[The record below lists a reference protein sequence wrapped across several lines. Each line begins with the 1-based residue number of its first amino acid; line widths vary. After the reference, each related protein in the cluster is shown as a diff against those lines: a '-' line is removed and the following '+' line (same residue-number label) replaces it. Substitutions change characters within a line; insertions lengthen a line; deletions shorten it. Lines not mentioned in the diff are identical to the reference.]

1 MTGRNTGRQEGVMQG
16 SLVREAESEYLRGN
30 YQAAVE
36 LYEQL
41 GTLLGNQ
48 YFEANIRLCERR
60 LSQDQGAPALQQLR
74 LAAVM
79 DDFTHHAFEPEC
91 RLLPLSA
98 ATWHQDIVEFQPD
111 IVFIESAWRGL
122 DDSWEK
128 KVSQASGELRALVKW
143 ARDHNVPTLLWCK
156 EDPVHFSRF
165 LPVAR
170 MVDHVFTT
178 DMDCIAKYKRA
189 VGHERVYFLPFAA
202 QISMHNPM
210 ATVQRREGFSFAGSW
225 YPHYLERQADFRTL
239 VSVARKL
246 KWVEIYDRNGN
257 RPPPHDFAFPEEFH
271 GEIRGTLPYTEMDKG
286 CKGYRYGITVNT
298 VKQSQTMFAR
308 RALEL
313 MASNTVVVSNFSKG
327 LRQLFGDLV
336 VASDDAG
343 ELEGRLA
350 PLVGNDAAYRKLRLQ
365 ALRKVLTEHTYTQR
379 LAYIVGKVF
388 NRSTVPPA
396 PRVALLAEASTQE
409 EAALLVAA
417 MERQARP
424 RVVLLLVGPRGICSH
439 SRVVVV
445 ESRQAAW
452 HRAQRFDYVAPI
464 CSGDYYG
471 KHYLND
477 LVLATSFAGGAGVTK
492 ASFHALAAGGHVVE
506 RDGGQ
511 EYVPVRRAALRRS
524 LLPQGLLQA
533 GSQAGPQAA
542 SHAASQAGPAGG
554 LQAWAENPALRLE
567 DACIEADSLI
577 AVDAFSYCADGAG
590 SETVAAIVDADDVQ
604 RTGASLPQDMQP
616 RAQRVRALKVD
627 ERVALEAEDWLP
639 LVPPKSIHKSMKL
652 SLGDDSLVHIDS
664 KLAPEEY
671 KYVYLS
677 REFPPQE
684 VTMRQDFG
692 FIVHGDAQ
700 LDIRLVFVFL
710 DGNGQKISHYMHTL
724 GMRDGIALPPGTAAI
739 RLGMR
744 VQGGGQA
751 KIGRIVLLEAC
762 PPEFDLLPCGR
773 QLVVSRQY
781 PSYDDLYR
789 FGFVH
794 SRVKAYNRSGW
805 PTEVMRITMAGG
817 GKFREFENVDVV
829 DAQVGQ
835 LKHALASGTH
845 DSVAVHICDRP
856 IWNAVR
862 EQLDHVRVVIWAHG
876 SEIQPWWR
884 RATNHSTDDTR
895 NASRR
900 TSDARMVMWREILTL
915 RHPNLTVAF
924 ISDNQAMEALSDLRL
939 SMDSVGNIAVIH
951 NFVDGDLFEYLPK
964 APEQRFD
971 LLSIRPYASTVY
983 ANDLTVRAI
992 QALAQEPFFSQLRI
1006 RLVGD
1011 GPLFDDTV
1019 EPLRQY
1025 PNVTLHKGFLLQR
1038 EIAALHREYGIFLVP
1053 SRADSQGVSRDEA
1066 MASGLVPVT
1075 TRVAA
1080 IPQFVDEHCGIMA
1093 EPEDA
1098 LGLAAGVR
1106 RLVENPATFLSMSRA
1121 AAERVRAQ
1129 SSYRQTVSQ
1138 ELALLSGRGGDT
1150 VNAVADQRL
1159 LAQDLSLTDVA
1170 LYGDVNLNIMDGSAI
1185 WAASLAEVLS
1195 GLGNLRVSVV
1205 LKARVHRTQV
1215 ISRLLDLTPAVR
1227 LIEPELPDARTGL
1240 SQADAV
1246 AWLARLDGERPFRA
1260 FIMRGLEVCLQ
1271 AARSPCLT
1279 GRLWAYLTDI
1289 PQQAELLD
1297 AESRSKIETI
1307 IGASEY
1313 ILCQTPEMMAYF
1325 ARLFPQAASRTRL
1338 LPPMVPAANEAENAR
1353 QRQEIEAAT
1362 PFRYCYAGKFAPR
1375 WGIRELFEA
1384 HESLRGAVADAELHV
1399 FGDKIHNPADD
1410 PDFRPL
1416 VQRRLEA
1423 GAGLQW
1429 HGALDRDA
1437 LMRRL
1442 QGMHASWAFRDPRF
1456 EHETLELSTKV
1467 LEYASLG
1474 VPMILARSA
1483 VFEGVLGKD
1492 YPLFAATCAQ
1502 AGELLHAVATSRTL
1516 RADAGGRLRD
1526 VAQRYTFDAVRRQL
1540 DEQKLFSE

>member
-1 MTGRNTGRQEGVMQG
+1 MQK
-16 SLVREAESEYLRGN
+16 SLVREAEHEYLRGN
-30 YQAAVE
+30 YQTASE

-41 GTLLGNQ
+41 GALLGHQ

-60 LSQDQGAPALQQLR
+60 LVQDQTATDLKQLR
-74 LAAVM
+74 VAAVM
-79 DDFTHHAFEPEC
+79 DDFTHHAFGPEC

-98 ATWHQDIVEFQPD
+98 ETWLRDVANFQPD
-111 IVFIESAWRGL
+111 MVFIESAWRGL
-122 DDSWEK
+122 DNSWEK
-128 KVSQASGELRALVKW
+128 KVSHVSDELRALVKW
-143 ARDHNVPTLLWCK
+143 ARDHGVPTLLWCK

-202 QISMHNPM
+202 QIALHNPL
-210 ATVQRREGFSFAGSW
+210 ATVERSEGFSFAGSW
-225 YPHYLERQADFRTL
+225 YPHYLERQENFRTL
-239 VSVARKL
+239 VGVARKL
-246 KWVEIYDRNGN
+246 KWVEIYDRNGD
-257 RPPPHDFAFPEEFH
+257 RPLPHDFAFPQEFH

-286 CKGYRYGITVNT
+286 YKGYRFGITVNT

-313 MASNTVVVSNFSKG
+313 MACNTVVVSNFSKG

-336 VASDDAG
+336 IASDDAG
-343 ELEGRLA
+343 ELEKRLA
-350 PLVGNDAAYRKLRLQ
+350 PLVGDDVAYRKLRLQ
-365 ALRKVLTEHTYTQR
+365 ALRKVLSEHTYTQR
-379 LAYIVGKVF
+379 LAYIAGKVF
-388 NRSTVPPA
+388 DRSTVPAA
-396 PRVALLAEASTQE
+396 PRVALLGEASTKE
-409 EAALLVAA
+409 EAAVLIAA
-417 MERQARP
+417 MERQVRP
-424 RVVLLLVGPRGICSH
+424 RVILLLVAPQGLCSH

-445 ESRQAAW
+445 DSRHTALE
-452 HRAQRFDYVAPI
+452 RARHYDYVAPL
-464 CSGDYYG
+464 SSADYYG
-471 KHYLND
+471 KQYLND
-477 LVLATSFAGGAGVTK
+477 LMLATAFATRPAAGGAGLTK
-492 ASFHALAAGGHVVE
+492 ASYHAIDADGAVTE
-506 RDGGQ
+506 QDGGQ
-511 EYVPVRRAALRRS
+511 EYVPVSRAALRRS
-524 LLPQGLLQA
+524 LLPPALLQ
-533 GSQAGPQAA
+533 P
-542 SHAASQAGPAGG
+542 
-554 LQAWAENPALRLE
+554 WAEDGGPRLE
-567 DACIEADSLI
+567 DGHVEGGNLI
-577 AVDAFSYCADGAG
+577 AIDAFSYCAGGAG
-590 SETVAAIVDADDVQ
+590 HEAVAAAVVDAEDVQ

-616 RAQRVRALKVD
+616 RAQRVRPLQVD
-627 ERVALEAEDWLP
+627 ERVALEPEDWLP
-639 LVPPKSIHKSMKL
+639 LVPPRSIHKSMKL
-652 SLGDDSLVHIDS
+652 SLNENGLVELDS
-664 KLAPEEY
+664 KLGDEEY

-677 REFPPQE
+677 KEFAPAD
-684 VTMRQDFG
+684 VTSRPDFG
-692 FIVHGDAQ
+692 FIVPGDAQ
-700 LDIRLVFVFL
+700 LDVRLVFVFL
-710 DGNGQKISHYMHTL
+710 DGAGQKISHYMHLL
-724 GMRDGIALPPGTAAI
+724 GMRDGIPLPAGTASI

-744 VQGGGQA
+744 VQGSGQA
-751 KIGRIVLLEAC
+751 QIGRIVLLESC
-762 PPEFDLLPCGR
+762 PPEFDLLPSGR

-817 GKFREFENVDVV
+817 GQFREFENVDVV
-829 DAQVGQ
+829 DAQVSQ
-835 LKHALASGTH
+835 LKHALVSGTH

-856 IWNAVR
+856 IWNALR
-862 EQLDHVRVVIWAHG
+862 EQLDRVRVVIWAHG

-884 RATNHSTDDTR
+884 RASNHTTDDTR

-900 TSDARMVMWREILTL
+900 TSDARMLMWREILTL

-924 ISDNQAMEALSDLRL
+924 ISDNQALEALSDLRL
-939 SMDSVGNIAVIH
+939 NMDNVGNLAVIH
-951 NFVDGDLFEYLPK
+951 NFVDGDLFEYVPK
-964 APEQRFD
+964 LPEQRFD

-983 ANDLTVRAI
+983 ANDLTVKAI
-992 QALAQEPFFSQLRI
+992 QALAHEPFFPNLRI

-1025 PNVTLHKGFLLQR
+1025 PNVTLHRGFLQQR
-1038 EIAALHREYGIFLVP
+1038 EIAALHRDYGVFLVP

-1080 IPQFVDEHCGIMA
+1080 IPQFVDERCGIMA

-1098 LGLAAGVR
+1098 IGLAAGVR
-1106 RLVENPATFLSMSRA
+1106 RLVLEPETFLAMSQA
-1121 AAERVRAQ
+1121 AGERVRAQ

-1150 VNAVADQRL
+1150 VNAAAEERL
-1159 LAQDLSLTDVA
+1159 LAQDERVTDVA

-1195 GLGNLRVSVV
+1195 GLGDLRISVV

-1227 LIEPELPDARTGL
+1227 LVEPELADARTGL
-1240 SQADAV
+1240 SQPDAV
-1246 AWLARLDGERPFRA
+1246 AWLEKLDRERPFRA
-1260 FIMRGLEVCLQ
+1260 FIMRGLEVCSQ
-1271 AARSPCLT
+1271 AARSPRLA

-1297 AESRSKIETI
+1297 AKSRAKIETI
-1307 IGASEY
+1307 IAASEY

-1325 ARLFPQAASRTRL
+1325 ARLFPQAEVRTRL
-1338 LPPMVPAANEAENAR
+1338 LPPMVPAVLDGGVDRTALDGE
-1353 QRQEIEAAT
+1353 T

-1384 HESLRGAVADAELHV
+1384 HGALRGAVPDAELHV
-1399 FGDKIHNPADD
+1399 FGDKIHNPPDD
-1410 PDFRPL
+1410 PGFRPL
-1416 VQRRLEA
+1416 VQGQLEN
-1423 GAGLQW
+1423 GDGLQW

-1442 QGMHASWAFRDPRF
+1442 QGMHASWAFRDPVF

-1492 YPLFAATCAQ
+1492 YPLFAGTREQ
-1502 AGELLHAVATSRTL
+1502 AGELLRQLATSPAL
-1516 RADAGGRLRD
+1516 RVDAGGRLRD
-1526 VAQRYTFDAVRRQL
+1526 VAQRYTFDSVRQQL
-1540 DEQKLFSE
+1540 DAQKLFSRA

>member
-1 MTGRNTGRQEGVMQG
+1 MQA

-60 LSQDQGAPALQQLR
+60 LSQDQGAPALGQLR
-74 LAAVM
+74 VAAVM
-79 DDFTHHAFEPEC
+79 DDFTHHAFESEC
-91 RLLPLSA
+91 RLLPLAA
-98 ATWHQDIVEFQPD
+98 ATWHQDIVQFQPD

-128 KVSQASGELRALVKW
+128 KVSQASAELRALVKW
-143 ARDHNVPTLLWCK
+143 ARDHGVPTLLWCK

-189 VGHERVYFLPFAA
+189 VGHDRVYFLPFAA

-210 ATVQRREGFSFAGSW
+210 ATVARREGFSFAGSW

-239 VSVARKL
+239 VGVARKL

-271 GEIRGTLPYTEMDKG
+271 REIRGTLPYTEMDKG
-286 CKGYRYGITVNT
+286 YKGYRYGITVNT

-313 MASNTVVVSNFSKG
+313 MACNTVVVSNFSKG

-336 VASDDAG
+336 IASDDAG

-350 PLVGNDAAYRKLRLQ
+350 PLVSDDAAYRKLRLQ
-365 ALRKVLTEHTYTQR
+365 ALRKVLSEHTYTQR
-379 LAYIVGKVF
+379 LAYIAGKVF
-388 NRSTVPPA
+388 GRSTVPPV
-396 PRVALLAEASTQE
+396 PRVALLAEAATPE
-409 EAALLVAA
+409 EAAVLVAA

-424 RVVLLLVGPRGICSH
+424 RLVLLLVGPPGICSH
-439 SRVVVV
+439 SRVVVADG
-445 ESRQAAW
+445 RQAAW

-464 CSGDYYG
+464 CSADYYG

-477 LVLATSFAGGAGVTK
+477 LILATAFAAGAGVTK
-492 ASFHALAAGGHVVE
+492 ASFHAVAANGEVIE

-511 EYVPVRRAALRRS
+511 EYVAVCRAALRRS
-524 LLPQGLLQA
+524 LLPPGLLQ
-533 GSQAGPQAA
+533 
-542 SHAASQAGPAGG
+542 GG

-567 DACIEADSLI
+567 DVYVESDSLVSI
-577 AVDAFSYCADGAG
+577 DAFSYCADGAASG
-590 SETVAAIVDADDVQ
+590 TAPAIVDAEDVQ

-652 SLGDDSLVHIDS
+652 SLGDDGLVHMDS

-684 VTMRQDFG
+684 VTARPDFG
-692 FIVHGDAQ
+692 FIVQGDAQ

-710 DGNGQKISHYMHTL
+710 DGGGQKISHYMHTL
-724 GMRDGIALPPGTAAI
+724 GMRDGITLPPGTAAI

-744 VQGGGQA
+744 VQGGGSA

-805 PTEVMRITMAGG
+805 PTEVMRITSAGG

-884 RATNHSTDDTR
+884 RATNHTTDDTR

-900 TSDARMVMWREILTL
+900 TSDARMLMWREILTL

-964 APEQRFD
+964 PPERRFD

-992 QALAQEPFFSQLRI
+992 QALAREPFFPRLRI

-1019 EPLRQY
+1019 APLRQY

-1066 MASGLVPVT
+1066 MASGLVPIT

-1080 IPQFVDEHCGIMA
+1080 IPQFVDEQCGIMA

-1106 RLVENPATFLSMSRA
+1106 RLVEDPAAFLSMSRA

-1150 VNAVADQRL
+1150 VNAAADQRL
-1159 LAQDLSLTDVA
+1159 LAQDMRLTDVA

-1185 WAASLAEVLS
+1185 WAASLAEVLG
-1195 GLGNLRVSVV
+1195 GLGKLRVSVV

-1215 ISRLLDLTPAVR
+1215 IQRLLDLTPAVR
-1227 LIEPELPDARTGL
+1227 LIEPELTDARAGL

-1246 AWLARLDGERPFRA
+1246 AWLERLDGERPFRA

-1271 AARSPCLT
+1271 AARSPCLA

-1289 PQQAELLD
+1289 PQQAALLD

-1325 ARLFPQAASRTRL
+1325 ARLFPQAATRTRL
-1338 LPPMVPAANEAENAR
+1338 LPPMVPAANQAENAR
-1353 QRQEIEAAT
+1353 QRAEIDAAT

-1384 HESLRGAVADAELHV
+1384 HEALRGAVADAELHV

-1416 VQRRLEA
+1416 VQARLEA

-1442 QGMHASWAFRDPRF
+1442 QAMHASWAFRDPAF

-1474 VPMILARSA
+1474 VPMILARSE

-1492 YPLFAATCAQ
+1492 YPLFAATRAQ
-1502 AGELLHAVATSRTL
+1502 AGELLRALATSRVL
-1516 RADAGGRLRD
+1516 RADAGERLRD
-1526 VAQRYTFDAVRRQL
+1526 VAQRYTFAAVRRQL
-1540 DEQKLFSE
+1540 DEQKLFQE

>member
-1 MTGRNTGRQEGVMQG
+1 MQA
-16 SLVREAESEYLRGN
+16 SLVREAEGEYLRGN

-41 GTLLGNQ
+41 GALLGNQ

-60 LSQDQGAPALQQLR
+60 LTQDSGAPPLHQLR
-74 LAAVM
+74 VAAVM
-79 DDFTHHAFEPEC
+79 DDFTHHAYAAEC
-91 RLLPLSA
+91 RLLPLAA
-98 ATWHQDIVEFQPD
+98 ATWQKDITEFQPD

-128 KVSQASGELRALVKW
+128 KISQVSEELRALVKW

-165 LPVAR
+165 LLVAR
-170 MVDHVFTT
+170 IVDHVFTT

-189 VGHERVYFLPFAA
+189 VGHDRVYFLPFAA
-202 QISMHNPM
+202 QISMHNPL
-210 ATVQRREGFSFAGSW
+210 ATVERREGFSFAGSW

-239 VSVARKL
+239 VGVARKL

-257 RPPPHDFAFPEEFH
+257 RPLPHDFVFPEEFH
-271 GEIRGTLPYTEMDKG
+271 SEIRGTLPYTEMDKG
-286 CKGYRYGITVNT
+286 YKGYRYGITVNT

-313 MASNTVVVSNFSKG
+313 MACNTVVVSNFSKG

-336 VASDDAG
+336 IASDDAG

-350 PLVGNDAAYRKLRLQ
+350 PLVDDGAAYRKLRLQ
-365 ALRKVLTEHTYTQR
+365 ALRKVLSEHTYTHR
-379 LAYIVGKVF
+379 LAYIAGKVF
-388 NRSTVPPA
+388 DRSTAPPA

-409 EAALLVAA
+409 EVAVLVAA
-417 MERQARP
+417 LERQARP
-424 RVVLLLVGPRGICSH
+424 RVVLLLVAPRGLCSH
-439 SRVVVV
+439 SRVVVLD
-445 ESRQAAW
+445 SRQAAW
-452 HRAQRFDYVAPI
+452 HRAQRFDFVAPI
-464 CSGDYYG
+464 SSADYHG

-477 LVLATSFAGGAGVTK
+477 LILATAFAPDAGVTK
-492 ASFHALAAGGHVVE
+492 ASFHALAAGGEVIE
-506 RDGGQ
+506 QDAGQ
-511 EYVPVRRAALRRS
+511 EYVVVRRAALRRS
-524 LLPQGLLQA
+524 LLPPALL
-533 GSQAGPQAA
+533 
-542 SHAASQAGPAGG
+542 HTG
-554 LQAWAENPALRLE
+554 LQAWVEDDSLRLE
-567 DACIEADSLI
+567 DVQVEAASLVSI
-577 AVDAFSYCADGAG
+577 DAFSYCADGAA
-590 SETVAAIVDADDVQ
+590 SEAVPGIVDAEDVQ
-604 RTGASLPQDMQP
+604 RIGASLPLDMQP
-616 RAQRVRALKVD
+616 RAQKVRALKVD
-627 ERVALEAEDWLP
+627 ERVALEAEDWLA

-652 SLGDDSLVHIDS
+652 SLGDDGLVYLDS
-664 KLAPEEY
+664 QLGPEEY

-677 REFPPQE
+677 REFSPQE
-684 VTMRQDFG
+684 VTARQDFG
-692 FIVHGDAQ
+692 FIVQGDAQ
-700 LDIRLVFVFL
+700 LDVRLVFVFL
-710 DGNGQKISHYMHTL
+710 DGAGLKISHYMHTL
-724 GMRDGIALPPGTAAI
+724 GMRDGIALPPGTASI

-805 PTEVMRITMAGG
+805 PTEVMRITTAGG
-817 GKFREFENVDVV
+817 GRFREFENVDVV

-884 RATNHSTDDTR
+884 RATNHTTDDTR

-900 TSDARMVMWREILTL
+900 TSDARMLMWREILTL

-939 SMDSVGNIAVIH
+939 PVDSVGNIAVVH
-951 NFVDGDLFEYLPK
+951 NFIDGDLFEYLPK
-964 APEQRFD
+964 SPEQRFD

-992 QALAQEPFFSQLRI
+992 QALAQEPFFPQLRI

-1038 EIAALHREYGIFLVP
+1038 EIAALHREYGVFLVP

-1080 IPQFVDEHCGIMA
+1080 IPQFVDERCGIMA

-1106 RLVENPATFLSMSRA
+1106 RLIENPDVFLSMSRA
-1121 AAERVRAQ
+1121 AGERVRAQ

-1150 VNAVADQRL
+1150 VNAAADQRL
-1159 LAQDLSLTDVA
+1159 LAQDNSLTDVA

-1227 LIEPELPDARTGL
+1227 LIEPELADARSGL

-1246 AWLARLDGERPFRA
+1246 AWLERLDEERPFRA

-1271 AARSPCLT
+1271 AARSPRLA

-1297 AESRSKIETI
+1297 DESRSKIEAI
-1307 IGASEY
+1307 IDASEY
-1313 ILCQTPEMMAYF
+1313 ILCQTPEMKAYF
-1325 ARLFPQAASRTRL
+1325 SRLFPQAADRTRL
-1338 LPPMVPAANEAENAR
+1338 LPPMVPTAVTTDGALERSALDLD
-1353 QRQEIEAAT
+1353 T

-1384 HESLRGAVADAELHV
+1384 HQALRGAVADAELHV

-1410 PDFRPL
+1410 PEFRPL
-1416 VQRRLEA
+1416 VQTRLES
-1423 GAGLQW
+1423 GDGLAW

-1442 QGMHASWAFRDPRF
+1442 QGMHASWAFRDPAF

-1492 YPLFAATCAQ
+1492 YPLFAATRAQ
-1502 AGELLHAVATSRTL
+1502 AGELLRALATSRDL

-1526 VAQRYTFDAVRRQL
+1526 VAQRYTFDAVRQQL
-1540 DEQKLFSE
+1540 DEQQLFSK